1 MAAEGFEN
9 ARLAA
14 LYDPFDPDR
23 SDLAVYTGMVAEFG
37 ARKVLDIGSGTGTFC
52 TVLACLGYEVTGLE
66 PALASLDIARAKPY
80 ADQVTWIHGTV
91 ADLPSDLRADL
102 VTMTANVAQF
112 FVEDDEWAALLKV
125 AHDVLRP
132 GGRLVFET
140 RNPARRRWE
149 AWTRDNTYSRAR
161 VPGAGDLQTWL
172 NVTSVDGELVTFE
185 DTTVFESDGVALTST
200 ATLRFRD
207 KDAVASSLRAAG
219 FTVDAIRDAPDRP
232 GHEFIFVARRS

>member
-23 SDLAVYTGMVAEFG
+23 SDLAVYMGMAAEFR
-37 ARKVLDIGSGTGTFC
+37 ARTVLDIGCGTGTFA
-52 TVLACLGYEVTGLE
+52 TVLACLGYEVTGLD
-66 PALASLDIARAKPY
+66 PAKASLDIARAKPY
-80 ADQVTWIHGTV
+80 ADRVTWIHGTV
-91 ADLPSDLRADL
+91 ADLPCDLRVDL

-112 FVEDDEWAALLKV
+112 FVADDEWAAVLKAV
-125 AHDVLRP
+125 HDVLRP

-140 RNPARRRWE
+140 RDPARKGWE
-149 AWTRDNTYSRAR
+149 AWTRDNTYSRIT

-172 NVTSVDGELVTFE
+172 DVTKVDGELVTFE
-185 DTTVFESDGVALTST
+185 DTTVFESDGAILTST
-200 ATLRFRD
+200 ATLRFRS
-207 KDAVASSLRAAG
+207 KNAVVSSLQAAG
-219 FTVDAIRDAPDRP
+219 LTVDDVRDAPDRP